1 MSHHAATQDPLHVMY
16 VGSSADLGTLR
27 RLMEA
32 HGAVTRCRLTPRVA
46 VVIADSSVPAD
57 HPTVR
62 TAGTLGI
69 PVVEASEAIV
79 QFTDWRSRSKGS
91 LSASPIGRPLS
102 APPTGCPLPAPPA
115 EPIRPAPAARRFW
128 PFRRSA
134 R

>member
-1 MSHHAATQDPLHVMY
+1 MLGRVGDTVSHHPATEDPLHVLY
-16 VGSSADLGTLR
+16 VGSSPDLGALR

-32 HGAVTRCRLTPRVA
+32 HGAVTRCRITPGIA

-69 PVVEASEAIV
+69 PVMEAAEAIV
-79 QFTDWRSRSKGS
+79 QFANWRNGS
-91 LSASPIGRPLS
+91 EAPLP
-102 APPTGCPLPAPPA
+102 ADDVPAPPA
-115 EPIRPAPAARRFW
+115 EPIRPAPAARRSW
-128 PFRRSA
+128 WLRRSA

>member
-1 MSHHAATQDPLHVMY
+1 MSHHAAAQDPLHVLY
-16 VGSSADLGTLR
+16 VGSSPDLGTLR

-32 HGAVTRCRLTPRVA
+32 RGAVTRCRLTPRVA

-69 PVVEASEAIV
+69 PVMEAAEAIV
-79 QFTDWRSRSKGS
+79 QFADWRSRGRGS
-91 LSASPIGRPLS
+91 LP
-102 APPTGCPLPAPPA
+102 APPTGRPLPAPQTGPSLPASPA
-115 EPIRPAPAARRFW
+115 EPDRPAPATRRSW
-128 PFRRSA
+128 SFRRSA

>member
-1 MSHHAATQDPLHVMY
+1 MSHHAATQDPLHVLY
-16 VGSSADLGTLR
+16 VGSSPDLGALR

-32 HGAVTRCRLTPRVA
+32 RGAVTRCRLTPRVA

-69 PVVEASEAIV
+69 PVMEAAEAIV
-79 QFTDWRSRSKGS
+79 QFADWRSRGKGS
-91 LSASPIGRPLS
+91 LPT
-102 APPTGCPLPAPPA
+102 PPTGPSLPASPA
-115 EPIRPAPAARRFW
+115 EPVRPAPATRRPW
-128 PFRRSA
+128 SFRRSA

>member
-1 MSHHAATQDPLHVMY
+1 MSFHAATQDPLHVLY
-16 VGSSADLGTLR
+16 VGSSPDLGALR

-69 PVVEASEAIV
+69 PVMEAAEAVV
-79 QFTDWRSRSKGS
+79 QFADWRSRSKAS
-91 LSASPIGRPLS
+91 LP
-102 APPTGCPLPAPPA
+102 APPAAANVPAPPA
-115 EPIRPAPAARRFW
+115 EPIRPAPATRRPW
-128 PFRRSA
+128 SFRRSA